1 MNRLDGPLPKFDSIV
16 YINARDADQPQIVNH
31 RQLQRRKSSYPQDR
45 YTQSDNDGRY
55 DEIAEEAITKIGNEK
70 RLDGSSERNSEKD

>member
-1 MNRLDGPLPKFDSIV
+1 MNRLDGTLPKLDGIV
-16 YINARDADQPQIVNH
+16 YINASDTDQPQIVNH

-70 RLDGSSERNSEKD
+70 RLDGSREWNGEKN